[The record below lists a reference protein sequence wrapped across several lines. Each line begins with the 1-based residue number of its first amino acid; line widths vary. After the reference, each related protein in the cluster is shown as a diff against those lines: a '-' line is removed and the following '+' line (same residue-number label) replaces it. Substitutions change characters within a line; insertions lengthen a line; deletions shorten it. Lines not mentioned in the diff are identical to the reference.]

1 MTTQT
6 LSQKH
11 ARRLALKA
19 QALLKPNPFGKGK
32 QAVQKAVN
40 QLSYVQIDTI
50 SVIERA
56 HLHVLRTRVSNF
68 QPEMLDQLV
77 SKDRSTFEYWSHAA
91 AYLPMEDYRYSL
103 PRKQS
108 IKNGENS
115 WFRQPPKE
123 MAEVLAR
130 IQAEGPLRSKDFATK
145 AKRSGEWW
153 DWKPAKQALEQL
165 FHEGE
170 LMIAER
176 KGFQKV
182 YDLPERVLP
191 NWVDTSFPTE
201 DEMARHLIE
210 RCLQNRAFASLKEI
224 GYLRKGYRNLLKKT
238 LAGMVE
244 AGEIEAIQIDGASD
258 EYYAFPATLSRS
270 VPRIGKKR
278 ATLLSPFDNIIIQR
292 KRLAMLF
299 DYWYQI
305 ECYVPAPKRK
315 YGYFV
320 LPILFGDQLVG
331 RLDPKADR
339 NKQILY
345 IRKLWI
351 EPNFDDFDTLAPSLA
366 LSLLELANFNGCKE
380 IKIEWSEVPHLQD
393 LVEKEFQQH

>member
-11 ARRLALKA
+11 ARRLALEA
-19 QALLKPNPFGKGK
+19 QALLKPTPFGKSK
-32 QAVQKAVN
+32 KAVQTAIN

-56 HLHVLRTRVSNF
+56 HLHVLRTRVPSF
-68 QPEMLDQLV
+68 QEEMLDQLV

-103 PRKQS
+103 RRKKS
-108 IKNGENS
+108 IKDKDTH
-115 WFRQPPKE
+115 WFKRQPE
-123 MAEVLAR
+123 MMDQVLAR
-130 IQAEGPLRSKDFATK
+130 IQAEGPLRSKDFAAPDHK
-145 AKRSGEWW
+145 SGEWW
-153 DWKPAKQALEQL
+153 DWKPAKKALEQL
-165 FHEGE
+165 FHEGD

-176 KGFQKV
+176 RGFQKV

-191 NWVDTSFPTE
+191 DWVDTTFPTE
-201 DEMARHLIE
+201 TEMARHLID

-224 GYLRKGYRNLLKKT
+224 GYLRKGYRTLLKTT
-238 LAGMVE
+238 LTDMCE
-244 AGEIEAIQIDGASD
+244 AGEIEAIEIDAAAD
-258 EYYAFPATLSRS
+258 IYYAYPATLSRS

-278 ATLLSPFDNIIIQR
+278 ASLLSPFDNMVIQR
-292 KRLAMLF
+292 KRLEMLF
-299 DYWYQI
+299 GFRYQI
-305 ECYVPAPKRK
+305 ECYVPSPKRK

-320 LPILFGDQLVG
+320 LPILFGDQMVG

-339 NKQILY
+339 NKGILH

-351 EPNFDDFDTLAPSLA
+351 EPWFEDLESLAPSLA
-366 LSLLELANFNGCKE
+366 VSLRELADFNGCKS
-380 IKIEWSEVPHLQD
+380 IQIEWSEVPALQEIIKKLLD
-393 LVEKEFQQH
+393 